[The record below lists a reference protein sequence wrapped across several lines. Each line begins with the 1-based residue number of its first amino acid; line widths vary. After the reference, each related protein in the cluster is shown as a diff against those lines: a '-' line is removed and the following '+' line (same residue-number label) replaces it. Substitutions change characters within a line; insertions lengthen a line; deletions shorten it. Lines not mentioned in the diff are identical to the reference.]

1 MIWKEFSNC
10 LNRLIKVFAIPA
22 LLLVPV
28 SISAQSSFIQKD
40 FSLLEQRMQNY
51 QVDYSFSF
59 RPESMR
65 FMREDQA
72 SERGEYPE
80 PSSVLY
86 RSMIIPGWGQVTNRQ
101 VWKVPIIYA
110 LFAGVGYY
118 SYTISVQYRGYRAAH
133 YNATR
138 GDDSDKRFGETPDFI
153 PEGLSTQQLRE
164 TRDNLR
170 NRRDFSYVI
179 MAMAYGLNILDAY
192 VFAHMRSFDVSD
204 DLSANTRISPGIL
217 DQGTPGVNVRISLQ
231 RK

>member
-10 LNRLIKVFAIPA
+10 LNRLIKIFAIPA

-28 SISAQSSFIQKD
+28 SISAQSSFVQKD
-40 FSLLEQRMQNY
+40 FSLLQHRIQDY
-51 QVDYSFSF
+51 PVDYSSF
-59 RPESMR
+59 QTDYMR
-65 FMREDQA
+65 FMRKDQA
-72 SERGEYPE
+72 GEREEYPE

-101 VWKVPIIYA
+101 IWKVPLIYG

-118 SYTISVQYRGYRAAH
+118 SYTISVQYRGYKAAY

-138 GDDSDKRFGETPDFI
+138 GADSDKRFGETPDFV

-179 MAMAYGLNILDAY
+179 MVMAYGLNILDAY

-204 DLSANTRISPGIL
+204 DLSANTHIGPGIL
-217 DQGTPGVNVRISLQ
+217 DQGTPGVHVRVSLQ